1 MSKKVENVFFKVT
14 GVFAVLVL
22 VLGLY
27 LFYTSE
33 EDLDNNK
40 NLYNEN
46 INRNNQS
53 KSFDIIGEFVVK
65 DDKNSKLIIKDNGEY
80 ELNINLCNGYL
91 TTTGKY
97 ELVENKLRLLNEKV
111 YNEYPSLKDNYEF
124 SLSVVDDNTLR
135 LEEDL
140 VCLFQKTLFER

>member
-14 GVFAVLVL
+14 GIFAVLVL

-53 KSFDIIGEFVVK
+53 KSFDIIGEFIVK